1 MANIQY
7 RVPEDIDEIA
17 SFIIEG
23 THRLA
28 TISLNDY
35 GFQLSARMAQTYLKR
50 ARYVLD
56 EKQSFDKALLN
67 QIHALKAVAT
77 AIADEYRQLESFCGD
92 YERFCGLQTKNPVE
106 WISKWLV
113 RGISRGYLGT
123 TSHHLA
129 HKICTFH
136 SMVCS
141 VLVEE

>member
-1 MANIQY
+1 MANIRY
-7 RVPEDIDEIA
+7 RIPEEVA

-50 ARYVLD
+50 AHYVLD
-56 EKQSFDKALLN
+56 TKQSFDKALLN
-67 QIHALKAVAT
+67 EIHALKAVAA
-77 AIADEYRQLESFCGD
+77 AIADEYLQLEKFCVD
-92 YERFCGLQTKNPVE
+92 CEHFRHLETKNPVE
-106 WISKWLV
+106 WISKWVV
-113 RGISRGYLGT
+113 RGISREYLAT
-123 TSHHLA
+123 NSHHLA